1 MTARIG
7 AECSLSKNFKKNCT
21 PNSWRPSRSVFDFIQ
36 LLSQSRE
43 NSYPV
48 HIHVVTPVDLV
59 EGILLSYLMERQ
71 NRIESQVVQS
81 VSTFWLLLA
90 FGETLVLHRYRLLE
104 LCVILSTESTTIAK

>member
-59 EGILLSYLMERQ
+59 EDTLLPD
-71 NRIESQVVQS
+71 
-81 VSTFWLLLA
+81 
-90 FGETLVLHRYRLLE
+90 GK
-104 LCVILSTESTTIAK
+104 TESDRIPSCPVSLDLLVVTGLWGNFGAS